1 MVKRELYNFGFLQ
14 DVIPSEVRDALWK
27 EIRTIQQD
35 FSKATPRNKFL
46 AGHMKHEYLLIESA
60 SILEK
65 YILDMALAYDNQFH
79 YFSEIDVLT
88 SAVPMVMKNPWV
100 NFQSKHEF
108 NPLHNHKGILSFVIW
123 LQIPYDLKEE
133 FAQGPGKFNNPE
145 ENRTSIFEF
154 VYVSALGQV
163 ANQAINVDKNYENN
177 IIIFPAKMMH
187 SVYPFYTSD
196 DYRISVSGN
205 IMLDTSK

>member
-14 DVIPSEVRDALWK
+14 DVIPAEVRDALWA
-27 EIRTIQQD
+27 EIRTIQAD
-35 FSKATPRNKFL
+35 FSKAVPRNKFL

-60 SILEK
+60 GILEK
-65 YILDMALAYDNQFH
+65 YILDMALAYNDQFS

-88 SAVPMVMKNPWV
+88 NPVPMVMKNPWV
-100 NFQSKHEF
+100 NFQAKHEF
-108 NPLHNHKGILSFVIW
+108 NPLHNHKGLLSFVIW

-133 FAQGPGKFNNPE
+133 FSQGPGKFNNPL

-163 ANQAINVDKNYENN
+163 ANQAINVDKSYENN
-177 IIIFPAKMMH
+177 MIIFPAKMMH

-196 DYRISVSGN
+196 DYRISISGN
-205 IMLDTSK
+205 VMLDTSK